1 VNYETMPMKS
11 IDDAALFA
19 AMSEG
24 MGMRHSDLATYLGV
38 PGDNRDQVRIVR
50 RWCTGV
56 RPVPVPVF
64 DAVERLYTALEQE
77 VDRREAD
84 VVAAQARGEAPVL
97 ATYRKIDQ
105 LHAAEP
111 DLAYLS
117 LEYHRA
123 ILLRVWE
130 STSAPIIYAG
140 IPDDVA

>member
-1 VNYETMPMKS
+1 MNYSTMPMRPL
-11 IDDAALFA
+11 DDAALFA
-19 AMSEG
+19 AMAEG
-24 MGMRHSDLATYLGV
+24 MGMRHSDLATYLAV
-38 PGDNRDQVRIVR
+38 PGDDREQVRIVR

-56 RPVPVPVF
+56 RPVPAPVF
-64 DAVERLYTALEQE
+64 DAVERLYTALERE
-77 VDRREAD
+77 VDRREAEI
-84 VVAAQARGEAPVL
+84 VAAQARGEAPIL
-97 ATYRKIDQ
+97 TTYRKLDQ
-105 LHAAEP
+105 LIASEP

>member
-1 VNYETMPMKS
+1 MNYSTMPMRPL
-11 IDDAALFA
+11 DDAALFA
-19 AMSEG
+19 AMAEG
-24 MGMRHSDLATYLGV
+24 MGLRHSDLATYLNV
-38 PGDNRDQVRIVR
+38 PGDAREQVRIVR

-56 RPVPVPVF
+56 RAVPVPVF

-97 ATYRKIDQ
+97 ATYRKLDQ

-111 DLAYLS
+111 HLAYFS

-130 STSAPIIYAG
+130 STNAPIIYEG

>member
-1 VNYETMPMKS
+1 VNYSTMPMRPL
-11 IDDAALFA
+11 DDAALFA

-38 PGDNRDQVRIVR
+38 PGDDREQVRIVR

-56 RPVPVPVF
+56 RPVPAPVF

-97 ATYRKIDQ
+97 TTYRKLDQ

-130 STSAPIIYAG
+130 STGAPIIYAG
-140 IPDDVA
+140 IPDEVA